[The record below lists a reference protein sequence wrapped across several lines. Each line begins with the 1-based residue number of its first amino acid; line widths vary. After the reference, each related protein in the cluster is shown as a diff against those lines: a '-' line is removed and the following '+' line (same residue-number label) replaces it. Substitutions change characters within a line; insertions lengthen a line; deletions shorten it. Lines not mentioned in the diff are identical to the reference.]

1 MLSHSDTIPERD
13 EQTDRHNSYINIAR
27 QLWQKKSSTTFQM
40 LAVDVAS
47 ITYTQSPVRSSRMHC
62 SAWLVDEA

>member
-27 QLWQKKSSTTFQM
+27 QLWQKKVRLRFRCLLSTWP
-40 LAVDVAS
+40 A
-47 ITYTQSPVRSSRMHC
+47 
-62 SAWLVDEA
+62 